1 MESKENSKL
10 QFFESMYNKTYKLVY
25 YIINRI
31 VFDKQVSEDLVQ
43 DTYVSAYK
51 NMDSLDP
58 LNEETFKSW
67 VGVIA
72 SNKAKDYLKK
82 KRPNLF
88 ADMTTDDIEFEP
100 EDTRISVRPD
110 QEYHANDLKKIV
122 REIMEE
128 LPEDQRL
135 MIMMFYFQELSIK
148 EIAATTQLNE
158 NTIKSKLNYAK
169 AKIKNAFDKDNYR
182 DYKALSLS
190 PLALFVF
197 GLKPISE
204 VNIKPFG
211 ALAIN
216 QVGTMKSKKK
226 NQNSVSKIGLASLIA
241 GLSLTGY
248 SMIAPDN
255 ISVKPT
261 PDNELVQTDVVDL
274 FDYINVEFSGL
285 NGQGIANIKVT
296 DSNNESVN
304 RALRN
309 VVLSFNGTNL
319 SDNSLFLVH
328 IDNGDKLDI
337 EIKHDSKYYLVQ
349 GLK

>member
-31 VFDKQVSEDLVQ
+31 VFDKQVCEDLVQ

-51 NMDSLDP
+51 NMDSLVP
-58 LNEETFKSW
+58 LNEESFKSW
-67 VGVIA
+67 IGVIA

-88 ADMTTDDIEFEP
+88 ADMTIDDVEFEP

-110 QEYHANDLKKIV
+110 QEYHANDLKEIV
-122 REIMEE
+122 RKIMEE

-135 MIMMFYFQELSIK
+135 VIMMFYFQELSIK

-158 NTIKSKLNYAK
+158 NTVKSKLNYAK
-169 AKIKNAFDKDNYR
+169 AKIKSAFDKDSYR
-182 DYKALSLS
+182 DYRALSLS

-204 VNIKPFG
+204 VKIKPFG
-211 ALAIN
+211 SLAIT
-216 QVGTMKSKKK
+216 QLGPKKKK
-226 NQNSVSKIGLASLIA
+226 NQNNVSKIGLASLIA

-248 SMIAPDN
+248 SILAPEIN
-255 ISVKPT
+255 GVKPV
-261 PDNELVQTDVVDL
+261 PDNELVQNDIVDL
-274 FDYINVEFSGL
+274 FDYINVEFSGQ
-285 NGQGIANIKVT
+285 NGQGIATIRIS

-309 VVLSFNGTNL
+309 VVLSFDGTNL
-319 SDNSLFLVH
+319 SNNSLLLVQ
-328 IDNGDKLDI
+328 IDNTETLDI
-337 EIKHDSKYYLVQ
+337 EIKHVSKYYHVQ
-349 GLK
+349 NLD